1 MTIGGL
7 LHTASAKVPEDR
19 AAKLASAAEQF
30 ESLMI
35 GQLLESVTQAEGEGS
50 ASTLDMGKQ
59 QMAQAIA
66 AGGGLGLKK
75 MIMESMN
82 RESGTTTQA
91 TLKL

>member
-7 LHTASAKVPEDR
+7 LHTVAAKVPEDK
-19 AAKLASAAEQF
+19 AKKIAGAAEQF

-35 GQLLESVTQAEGEGS
+35 SQLLESLTQAEGDSS

-75 MIMESMN
+75 MIVESMK
-82 RESGTTTQA
+82 RQTGPVGQA
-91 TLKL
+91 TL

>member
-7 LHTASAKVPEDR
+7 LHTQMLSKAPDDKTK
-19 AAKLASAAEQF
+19 KLAGAAEQF

-50 ASTLDMGKQ
+50 ASTLDVGKQ

-75 MIMESMN
+75 MILESIN
-82 RESGTTTQA
+82 RETAARDTV
-91 TLKL
+91 KL